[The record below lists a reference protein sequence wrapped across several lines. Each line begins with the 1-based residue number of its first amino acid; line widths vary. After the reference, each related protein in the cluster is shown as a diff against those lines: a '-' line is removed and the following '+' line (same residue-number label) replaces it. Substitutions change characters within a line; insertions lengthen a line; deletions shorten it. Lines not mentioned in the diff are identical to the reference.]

1 MFRDVIIQPLLAGLS
16 TGLFCSA
23 YCLPVV
29 APFLVAEQRGPR
41 ETARALAEFIL
52 GRLLGYL
59 LFGAAVG
66 LLGEMLD
73 ERIFGLVSAAA
84 LVVLSAVLVL
94 YAVGLVRP
102 RWPACLGSARARR
115 LAPLGMGLL
124 MGLNVCPPFLVSVTY
139 VFTLHSALK
148 GMLYFLVFFAAT
160 TVYFLPLF
168 FAGWLSR
175 MAEFRWVA
183 RLSAVLVGV
192 LFGAYGILVIARGM
206 GLAHASWAGP

>member
-29 APFLVAEQRGPR
+29 APFLVAEERGPR
-41 ETARALAEFIL
+41 ATAKALIQFIL
-52 GRLLGYL
+52 GRLVGYV

-73 ERIFGLVSAAA
+73 ERVFGLVSAAA
-84 LVVLSAVLVL
+84 LVVLSALLVL
-94 YAVGLVRP
+94 YAVGLARP
-102 RWPACLGSARARR
+102 RRPGCLGGERARR
-115 LAPLGMGLL
+115 LAPVWMGLL
-124 MGLNVCPPFLVSVTY
+124 MGLNACPPFLISVTY
-139 VFTLHSALK
+139 VFALHSALK
-148 GMLYFLVFFAAT
+148 GMVYFLLFFAAT

-168 FAGWLSR
+168 FAGRLSR

-183 RLSAVLVGV
+183 RLSAVLVGI
-192 LFGAYGILVIARGM
+192 LFGAYGMLMVARGV
-206 GLAHASWAGP
+206 GLVQAPWGGP